1 MSTAVLLTAFALV
14 VPVLWVTTVVLILVC
29 VSLTAPAVVVGVVVA
44 DLVGDTVAV
53 AWEDVMV

>member
-1 MSTAVLLTAFALV
+1 MLLTAFALV